1 MNKNKTKTKT
11 SIREYFYFAFMFIV
25 ILRHFLGT
33 TMIDYSMVDNVLKS
47 LSFILKICV
56 SIKIISEIKNVWKVD
71 DLVTAILTI
80 GFLVLANFY
89 ISHPFIW
96 EFIFLVLGAR
106 NIDVKKILKFYLAII
121 VPLVVITTVASLFG
135 IIDNLIFYRN
145 LTSDQPRYAFGFVYV
160 TNFCAHLFFICAAW
174 AYLRKDKIKY
184 IELGAMCLIGAGC
197 YYLSEGRNSTIC
209 IMLLIISLLVSKL
222 THSKENKLIRGFVKV
237 VSIAWMPILAISS
250 ILLAV
255 IYNPNSAFMEK
266 LNSVLGHR
274 PSMDAVALD
283 RFRVTLFGQDYTTK
297 MFGGQSGI
305 GFPKN
310 YFYIDCSYVSI
321 LLSMGLLTLIAIVIM
336 WMIITYRTTKSGD
349 YILAIVL
356 SITALHCFMENSI
369 FNISYNP
376 FFLLLFAGE
385 CLVYPDPFGIKA
397 KFKDW
402 YTGKAYKV
410 VVLKNLLMLMFFAL
424 IVELLAF
431 NMESITSI
439 FKNYVGAEEYNTK
452 LKMISPTEDGK
463 LTCDGTFEI
472 FIEDVTDPIESLDIP
487 INMYSFDN
495 SRLLYE
501 DEYSYYVYTYN
512 EKKDDYDGVAKVTA
526 NTSRPASS
534 YKKFNKTYNAS
545 KYLIIVEFG
554 TYCQF
559 DIKGININGPKPFN
573 INYLRLLI
581 IYIILGVTYY
591 FGIEK
596 REAEPSPVT
605 IEIQKATNQF
615 ESTGALRT
623 EAHKNMKLVYEK
635 KNPVYIFLK
644 RAFDITMSGIAI
656 LLLSPIFIATAIAI
670 KIEDN
675 GPVFFTQNRAGK
687 NLKPFKMWKFRS
699 MYVNAD
705 EKLKELMA
713 GNEQTGH
720 AFKIKDDPRITKVG
734 KFIRKYSID
743 ELPQL
748 FNVFLGDMSIV
759 GPRPILVFQMEEC
772 DDYDKQR
779 LIVQPGLTCIWQV
792 SGRANIK
799 WDQWI
804 ELDLDYIDKMSVWTD
819 IKLIIKTVP
828 VVLTG
833 DGAF

>member
-1 MNKNKTKTKT
+1 MNKTKTKI
-11 SIREYFYFAFMFIV
+11 SIREYFYFSFMFIV

-33 TMIDYSMVDNVLKS
+33 TMIDYSLADNVLKT

-56 SIKIISEIKNVWKVD
+56 SIKIISEIKNVWKAE
-71 DLVTAILTI
+71 DLLTAVLTI
-80 GFLVLANFY
+80 GLLTVANFY

-96 EFIFLVLGAR
+96 EFILLVLGAR
-106 NIDVKKILKFYLAII
+106 NISIKKILKAYLLMI
-121 VPLVVITTVASLFG
+121 VPLVAITCIASLFG

-174 AYLRKDKIKY
+174 AYLRKNEIRY
-184 IELGAMCLIGAGC
+184 IEIAAMCLIGAGC

-209 IMLLIISLLVSKL
+209 IILLIISLIVSKYI
-222 THSKENKLIRGFVKV
+222 HSKENKFIRSLVRV
-237 VSIAWMPILAISS
+237 ASIAWMPVLAVSS
-250 ILLAV
+250 ILLAL
-255 IYNPNSAFMEK
+255 IYDPNSSFMSR
-266 LNSVLGHR
+266 LNLLMGYR
-274 PSMDAVALD
+274 PSMDAVAFD
-283 RFRVTLFGQDYTTK
+283 RYRVTLLGQEYTTR
-297 MFGGQSGI
+297 MFGGKGGV

-321 LLSMGLLTLIAIVIM
+321 LLSMGLVTLIAIIIM
-336 WMIITYRTTKSGD
+336 WMIITYRAAKNND
-349 YILAIVL
+349 HILAVIL
-356 SITALHCFMENSI
+356 SITALHCFMENNI
-369 FNISYNP
+369 FNVSYNP
-376 FFLLLFAGE
+376 FFLFLFAGE
-385 CLVYPDPFGIKA
+385 SLVYPDPFGIMMRFKA
-397 KFKDW
+397 FYAKKGF
-402 YTGKAYKV
+402 KV

-439 FKNYVGAEEYNTK
+439 FKDYMGTDNYGIEIKGVSIDEDDK
-452 LKMISPTEDGK
+452 LV
-463 LTCDGTFEI
+463 CDGTFEI
-472 FIEDVTDPIESLDIP
+472 FIDDVTKPIESMDIP
-487 INMYSFDN
+487 INMYSIDN
-495 SRLLYE
+495 SRLMYDE
-501 DEYSYYVYTYN
+501 EYSYYIYTYN
-512 EKKDDYDGVAKVTA
+512 EETGNYDWVTKVTA
-526 NTSRPASS
+526 NTGRPYAS
-534 YKKFNKTYNAS
+534 YKKFYEKLNAN

-554 TYCQF
+554 TNCRF
-559 DIKGININGPKPFN
+559 DINEIDINGRKPFN
-573 INYLRLLI
+573 INYIRLLV
-581 IYIILGVTYY
+581 IYIILAATYY
-591 FGIEK
+591 FGVEK
-596 REAEPSPVT
+596 REAEPSPET

-635 KNPVYIFLK
+635 KNPIYLFLK
-644 RAFDITMSGIAI
+644 RAGDIILSGIAI
-656 LLLSPIFIATAIAI
+656 VLLSPLFLGTAIAI
-670 KIEDN
+670 KIEDK

-687 NLKPFKMWKFRS
+687 DLKPFKMWKFRS

-705 EKLKELMA
+705 EKLKEMMA

-804 ELDLDYIDKMSVWTD
+804 ELDLDYIDKMSIWTD
-819 IKLIIKTVP
+819 IKLIVKTVP
-828 VVLTG
+828 VVITG

>member
-1 MNKNKTKTKT
+1 MTKTKTKT
-11 SIREYFYFAFMFIV
+11 SIREYFYFSFMFIV

-33 TMIDYSMVDNVLKS
+33 TMIDYSMADSVLKT
-47 LSFILKICV
+47 LSFILKICI
-56 SIKIISEIKNVWKVD
+56 SIKIISEVKNVWKVET
-71 DLVTAILTI
+71 LLTAVLTI
-80 GFLVLANFY
+80 GLLTVANFY

-106 NIDVKKILKFYLAII
+106 NISVRKILKAYLIII
-121 VPLVVITTVASLFG
+121 VPLVAITCFASLFG
-135 IIDNLIFYRN
+135 VIDNLIFYRN

-174 AYLRKDKIKY
+174 AYLRKNEIRY
-184 IELGAMCLIGAGC
+184 IEIAAMALVGAGC

-209 IMLLIISLLVSKL
+209 IILLILSLLVSKFI
-222 THSKENKLIRGFVKV
+222 HAKDNRLIRGFIKV
-237 VSIAWMPILAISS
+237 VSIAWMPVLAVSS
-250 ILLAV
+250 ILLAL
-255 IYNPNSAFMEK
+255 IYDPNSVFMSK
-266 LNSVLGHR
+266 INTILGYR

-283 RFRVTLFGQDYTTK
+283 RYRVTLLGQDFTTRL
-297 MFGGQSGI
+297 FGGKGGV
-305 GFPKN
+305 GFPNN

-321 LLSMGLLTLIAIVIM
+321 LLSMGLLTLIAIIIM
-336 WMIITYRTTKSGD
+336 WMIITYRTTKNGD
-349 YILAIVL
+349 HILAVIL
-356 SITALHCFMENSI
+356 SITALHCFMENNI

-385 CLVYPDPFGIKA
+385 TLVYPDPFGVRT
-397 KFKDW
+397 KFISW
-402 YTGKAYKV
+402 YKNKGYKV
-410 VVLKNLLMLMFFAL
+410 VVLRNLLMLMFFAL

-439 FKNYVGAEEYNTK
+439 FKNYVASENYNAE
-452 LKMISPTEDGK
+452 LKMVSVTEDDKYICNGA
-463 LTCDGTFEI
+463 FEI
-472 FIEDVTDPIESLDIP
+472 VIDDISDPIESLYIP
-487 INMYSFDN
+487 INMYSPDN
-495 SRLLYE
+495 SRLMYDE
-501 DEYSYYVYTYN
+501 EYSYYIYKYN
-512 EKKDDYDGVAKVTA
+512 EETGNYDWVNKVTA
-526 NTSRPASS
+526 NTGRPYSS
-534 YKKFNKTYNAS
+534 YKRFYEKLNAD

-554 TYCQF
+554 ADCLF
-559 DIKGININGPKPFN
+559 EINGFRINGPKPFN
-573 INYLRLLI
+573 INYYRLLV
-581 IYIILGVTYY
+581 IYIILAATYY
-591 FGIEK
+591 WGIEK

-635 KNPVYIFLK
+635 KNPVYLFLK
-644 RAFDITMSGIAI
+644 RAGDIILSGIAI
-656 LLLSPIFIATAIAI
+656 VLLSPLFLGTAIAI
-670 KIEDN
+670 KIEDK

-687 NLKPFKMWKFRS
+687 DLKPFKMWKFRS

-705 EKLKELMA
+705 EKLKEMMA

-804 ELDLDYIDKMSVWTD
+804 ELDLEYIDKMSLWMD
-819 IKLIIKTVP
+819 IKLILKTIP
-828 VVLTG
+828 VVIIG